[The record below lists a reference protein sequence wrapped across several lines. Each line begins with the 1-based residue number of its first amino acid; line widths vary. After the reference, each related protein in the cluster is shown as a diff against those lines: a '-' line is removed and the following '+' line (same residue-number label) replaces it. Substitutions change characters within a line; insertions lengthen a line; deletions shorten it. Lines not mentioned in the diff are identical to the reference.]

1 MPVPPLLSHPGR
13 GRWDSRPPFCAS
25 GCREDGSESGGDL
38 PQKVRQVPG
47 RGFPSGRLPSFC
59 GKRPWLWWAK
69 VSWAERLCRW
79 TTGTTAGSIHRL
91 PMTPFSDPSRPGRG
105 SAWAH
110 RLINAGR
117 RRKQREQ
124 SEHGR
129 LSPGARRQRPT
140 SHGPA
145 HLPPPAVPPA
155 QPGAPP

>member
-1 MPVPPLLSHPGR
+1 MPVPRLLSHPGR
-13 GRWDSRPPFCAS
+13 GRWDTRPPFCAS

-47 RGFPSGRLPSFC
+47 GDSPLAGCLPS
-59 GKRPWLWWAK
+59 
-69 VSWAERLCRW
+69 AERDPGSSGPRSP
-79 TTGTTAGSIHRL
+79 GRSVPAGGRPGSTAGSMHRL

-117 RRKQREQ
+117 RWKQREQ

-129 LSPGARRQRPT
+129 LSPGACRQRLT